1 MKRATSRASGGIRT
15 AVVVARRARPRS
27 ATCKRR
33 SRVSDG
39 TLRSKPTKRI
49 PRQTIQRWNVAGDNA
64 HCAES
69 PARGGTLNSPGSSP
83 QGKAGVGNAEQKEV
97 PEKAMGVE
105 CRAYGTAS
113 QSHRRRTNEGVQN
126 RQRNP
131 AATSSPKRDSLCF
144 CATATRLLFFLDAN
158 PALAPTGLQT
168 GLFRVPP
175 LTRLSSQLNYDS

>member
-1 MKRATSRASGGIRT
+1 MKHARSRASAGIRI
-15 AVVVARRARPRS
+15 AMVVARRARPRS
-27 ATCKRR
+27 TIRMRK

-39 TLRSKPTKRI
+39 TLRSDPTNRI

-64 HCAES
+64 HRAES
-69 PARGGTLNSPGSSP
+69 PARGGTLKSPGCSP
-83 QGKAGVGNAEQKEV
+83 RGKAGVGNAAQKEV

-105 CRAYGTAS
+105 CRAYGAAA

-131 AATSSPKRDSLCF
+131 AAPSSPKRDSLCF
-144 CATATRLLFFLDAN
+144 YATATRLLFFLDAN
-158 PALAPTGLQT
+158 PALDPTGLQN

-175 LTRLSSQLNYDS
+175 LTRLSSKLNADS